1 MMSSECREG
10 LISAVPP
17 SEEVEGQGTH
27 EAEQEV
33 LASYHSTVLNL
44 LMLIDLL
51 IVLDKNQSLAL
62 TALIV
67 KIDDKEVWKL
77 SDLHAFTPEQ
87 KHVADQ
93 EIHSHPEILLWG
105 EDLTSHC
112 CDYLSH
118 ALHVIGV
125 QKTA

>member
-1 MMSSECREG
+1 MSSECREG
-10 LISAVPP
+10 FISAVPS
-17 SEEVEGQGTH
+17 SEEVEDQSTH
-27 EAEQEV
+27 EAEQKILV
-33 LASYHSTVLNL
+33 LHHSTVLNL
-44 LMLIDLL
+44 LMRIDLL

-67 KIDDKEVWKL
+67 KIDDKEIWKL
-77 SDLHAFTPEQ
+77 SNSYAFISEQ

-93 EIHSHPEILLWG
+93 EIHSCSEILLWD
-105 EDLTSHC
+105 EDLASHH

-125 QKTA
+125 QKTV